1 MGIKVIFAVKK
12 STSKEVLHRKSLH
25 YDFSYLVE
33 FCWHVHGFLL
43 VPKKLL
49 PLPILPPLQ
58 QLLPWRILW
67 SHQILL
73 SQSGS
78 ALHQC
83 CQGCSSCCQG
93 CSSSGLCSC
102 LQQES
107 RCQLS
112 RRQGC
117 SLIHRRGQRLRK
129 LWSRGQGLH

>member
-33 FCWHVHGFLL
+33 FGWHVHGFLL

-83 CQGCSSCCQG
+83 CQGCSSCC
-93 CSSSGLCSC
+93 LCSC

-117 SLIHRRGQRLRK
+117 SLIHRRGQWLRK